1 MPKKEEEATLAPAAN
16 PAKVSWEPSTRQ
28 FTLKGSGIFSMG
40 EKGPDR
46 LCDLGELLLRNRI
59 GFSMTQDFLTAT
71 FTLNTQKDVDSF
83 LKLCPVPS
91 ASDTSGPFHGP
102 SRP

>member
-1 MPKKEEEATLAPAAN
+1 
-16 PAKVSWEPSTRQ
+16 
-28 FTLKGSGIFSMG
+28 MG

-46 LCDLGELLLRNRI
+46 LRDLRGFLLQNGI

-91 ASDTSGPFHGP
+91 ESDTSGPFQGP